1 MSVRTT
7 YEDDIS
13 WKVIESYFKEGHLKQ
28 LIRHQ
33 LESYNHFINNQI
45 PDTIDMFNPLVIKN
59 EADYDPKS
67 KKFKMEMIMNL
78 TNFKIHLPVIYEN
91 SGATKTML
99 PSDAR
104 IRNFTY
110 ASTMVID
117 IHIKILVRNP
127 EQQPK
132 HGIFLARFPKQKKP

>member
-67 KKFKMEMIMNL
+67 KSLKWK
-78 TNFKIHLPVIYEN
+78 
-91 SGATKTML
+91 
-99 PSDAR
+99 
-104 IRNFTY
+104 
-110 ASTMVID
+110 
-117 IHIKILVRNP
+117 
-127 EQQPK
+127 
-132 HGIFLARFPKQKKP
+132 